1 MTLSLYAALSLLFA
15 VVVTSLLFV
24 ASLAL
29 HEAGHALAARI
40 FGLPVR
46 RVTAGNGPW
55 LLRLWGGRFEAR
67 LFGLNGACE
76 FTRPLESEPTLAR
89 FWIALA
95 GPLSSLGAAGLFAGL
110 GAAWSAVAGH
120 GSEVQVCLLMA
131 QANVALALFNLLP
144 IPPLDGWRALEA
156 VLEQTGFRLS
166 DARRARLHA
175 GGMVLLAVGIAAFFA
190 LHWGLA
196 LGA

>member
-1 MTLSLYAALSLLFA
+1 MTLSLYAAISLFFA
-15 VVVTSLLFV
+15 VVAASLLFV
-24 ASLAL
+24 LSLAL

-55 LLRLWGGRFEAR
+55 LLRLGRFEAR

-76 FTRPLESEPTLAR
+76 FTRRLESEPTLAR

-95 GPLSSLGAAGLFAGL
+95 GPLSSFAAAGLFAGL

-156 VLEQTGFRLS
+156 VLEQAGFRLS

-190 LHWGLA
+190 VHWGLA